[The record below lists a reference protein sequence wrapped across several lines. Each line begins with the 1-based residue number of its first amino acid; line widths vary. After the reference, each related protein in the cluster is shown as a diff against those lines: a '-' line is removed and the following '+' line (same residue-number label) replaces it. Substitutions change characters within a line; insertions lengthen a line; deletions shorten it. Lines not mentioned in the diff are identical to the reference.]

1 MVMKTTQMYQ
11 GATMSKEIKEFIS
24 SYQDISEMKSQ
35 IWDIKKSVEKF
46 EKNVVDRIKEIRR
59 IRSTLYNNRVSG
71 RVVDVC
77 RISQDDVSFEVSYC
91 GCCENDEED
100 LSVDLLLMND
110 KDVLTFFTNKKNE
123 GDAERLKIKKETDAT
138 NKAALEAHEK
148 KEYKKLKK
156 KFAKGGLDE

>member
-1 MVMKTTQMYQ
+1 MENK
-11 GATMSKEIKEFIS
+11 MSEEIKKFIS

-59 IRSTLYNNRVSG
+59 IRAKVYNNAVRG
-71 RVVDVC
+71 RVVDVVS
-77 RISQDDVSFEVSYC
+77 IGQDDISFEVSYC
-91 GCCENDEED
+91 GCCEDDEED
-100 LSVDLLLMND
+100 LDVALLLM
-110 KDVLTFFTNKKNE
+110 KDEDVTNFFTNKKKE
-123 GDAERLKIKKETDAT
+123 SDAEKLRIKKETEAA

-148 KEYKKLKK
+148 KEYNRLRN